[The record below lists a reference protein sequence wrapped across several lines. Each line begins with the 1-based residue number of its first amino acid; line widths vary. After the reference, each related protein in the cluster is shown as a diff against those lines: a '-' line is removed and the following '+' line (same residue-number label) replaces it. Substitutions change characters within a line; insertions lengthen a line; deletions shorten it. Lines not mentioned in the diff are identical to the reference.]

1 MLRLSKREFIAGF
14 GAAVAWPL
22 VTHAQ
27 SGKVPVIGLLL
38 LGDAK
43 SNVFVPSLREGL
55 RDLGWIN
62 GQNVKIETRYAPTV
76 QQLADVAAELVRLK
90 VDVIF
95 ASSSIYVEAARQ
107 ATRTIPIVFGAH
119 ADPIG
124 VGHVASLAR
133 PGGNITGQSQLLTEL
148 ASKQLAILNEAVPQ
162 AQSIGVLW
170 DPLTPSHLAAL
181 KAIEAT
187 AEKLH
192 VRLVSEPARSA
203 EEYDS
208 AISAM
213 TKANARAL
221 LVMQST
227 LSIQKKEILAGL
239 TLRER
244 LPAIFG
250 VKENVVVGGLMSYG
264 ANVRDLYRQA
274 ATQIDK
280 ILKGANP
287 AELPVEQA
295 TKFEFA
301 INLKTAKLLE
311 LEIPPTLLARADDV
325 IE

>member
-1 MLRLSKREFIAGF
+1 
-14 GAAVAWPL
+14 
-22 VTHAQ
+22 
-27 SGKVPVIGLLL
+27 VPVIGLLL

-43 SNVFVPSLREGL
+43 GNIFVPSLREGL
-55 RDLGWIN
+55 RDLGWIEN
-62 GQNVKIETRYAPTV
+62 QNVIIEARYAPTV
-76 QQLADVAAELVRLK
+76 QQLPDVAAELVRLR

-95 ASSSIYVEAARQ
+95 ASSSIYVEAAKQ

-124 VGHVASLAR
+124 VGHVASLAH

-148 ASKQLAILNEAVPQ
+148 ASKQLEILNQAVPQ
-162 AQSIGVLW
+162 AQRIGVLW
-170 DPLTPSHLAAL
+170 DPLTPSHLSAL
-181 KAIEAT
+181 KAIGVT

-192 VRLVSEPARSA
+192 VRLIAEPARSA
-203 EEYDS
+203 EEYD
-208 AISAM
+208 AVLSAM
-213 TKANARAL
+213 ANAKVETL

-227 LSIQKKEILAGL
+227 LSIQKKELLADL
-239 TLRER
+239 VLKNR
-244 LPAIFG
+244 LPGMFG
-250 VKENVVVGGLMSYG
+250 VRENVVVGGLMSYG
-264 ANVRDLYRQA
+264 ANVRDLYRHA

-301 INLKTAKLLE
+301 INLKTAKALG
-311 LEIPPTLLARADDV
+311 LEIPATLLARADEV

>member
-1 MLRLSKREFIAGF
+1 MLRREFIAGL
-14 GAAVAWPL
+14 GTAIAWPS
-22 VTHAQ
+22 VAHSQ
-27 SGKVPVIGLLL
+27 SKKIPVIGLLL
-38 LGDAK
+38 LGDVK
-43 SNVFVPSLREGL
+43 SNVFVPSLQEGL
-55 RDLGWIN
+55 RDLGWIEN
-62 GQNVKIETRYAPTV
+62 HNVTIEARYAPTV
-76 QQLADVAAELVRLK
+76 QQLPETAAELVRLK

-95 ASSSIYVEAARQ
+95 ASSSIYVEAARR

-119 ADPIG
+119 ADPVG
-124 VGHVASLAR
+124 VGHVASLAH

-148 ASKQLAILNEAVPQ
+148 ASKQLAILNEAVPK
-162 AQSIGVLW
+162 AQRIGVLW
-170 DPLTPSHLAAL
+170 DPLTPSHLSAL
-181 KAIEAT
+181 KAIEVT

-192 VRLVSEPARSA
+192 VRLVAEPARSA
-203 EEYDS
+203 DDYDA

-213 TKANARAL
+213 TNANAETL

-227 LSIQKKEILAGL
+227 LSIQKKELLAAL
-239 TLRER
+239 ALKER
-244 LPAIFG
+244 LPTMFG
-250 VKENVVVGGLMSYG
+250 VRENVIVGGLMSYG

-287 AELPVEQA
+287 ADLPVEQA

-301 INLKTAKLLE
+301 INLKTARLLG

>member
-1 MLRLSKREFIAGF
+1 MAGF
-14 GAAVAWPL
+14 GAALAQPT

-27 SGKVPVIGLLL
+27 SGKVPAIGLLL
-38 LGDAK
+38 LGDAG

-55 RDLGWIN
+55 RDLGWID

-76 QQLADVAAELVRLK
+76 QQLPDVAAELVRLK

-148 ASKQLAILNEAVPQ
+148 ASKQLAILNEAIPQ
-162 AQSIGVLW
+162 TQSIGVLW

-181 KAIEAT
+181 KAIEVT

-192 VRLVSEPARSA
+192 VRLVPEPARSA
-203 EEYDS
+203 EQYDE

-213 TKANARAL
+213 TKAGARAL

-239 TLRER
+239 ALKER

-301 INLKTAKLLE
+301 VNLKTAKLLE
-311 LEIPPTLLARADDV
+311 LEIPPTLLARADVV